1 MRLRRMYAVLFALIA
16 MLLGV
21 AVTETDARGLRA
33 AEAAVSAQ
41 VERAAPVT
49 WLGGVAAGRGVVL
62 LGEHDQP
69 VELRGYEHA

>member
-33 AEAAVSAQ
+33 AEAAVSAH
-41 VERAAPVT
+41 VERAAPVAR
-49 WLGGVAAGRGVVL
+49 GGTFIGPAPLDTLHPVHRRPGAA
-62 LGEHDQP
+62 E
-69 VELRGYEHA
+69 